1 MSTPTTSASV
11 AIVIPA
17 RFGSERLKGKPML
30 EIAGVSLL
38 ERVWRIARAAAGAS
52 RIVVATEDERVV
64 AHAASFGAEA
74 VLTSDRCSNG
84 TERIAEA
91 LDAAGIVED
100 AVINFQG
107 DAVLTPPWIL
117 DEMIAAFA
125 SPKPF
130 DIVTPAV
137 RLDDAALAALRAHK
151 VAAPSSGTTVTF
163 DLDGNALYFS
173 KTIIPFVRKPG
184 FAAVHRHIGLYGY
197 RTASLRRYV
206 ALPPSPL
213 EQTEGLEQLRALE
226 NGMKVRVVVVDYRG
240 RTHASV
246 DTPEDVAVVE
256 ATIAREGELVDIR
269 G

>member
-1 MSTPTTSASV
+1 MSA

-38 ERVWRIARAAAGAS
+38 ERVWRIARAAKGAS
-52 RIVVATEDERVV
+52 RVVIATEDERVL
-64 AHAASFGAEA
+64 AHAATFGAEA
-74 VLTSDRCSNG
+74 VLTSDACTNG
-84 TERIAEA
+84 TERVAEA
-91 LDAAGIVED
+91 LDAARIEED

-107 DAVLTPPWIL
+107 DAVLTPPWVL

-130 DIVTPAV
+130 DVVTPAV
-137 RLDDAALAALRAHK
+137 RLDEAALEALVEHK
-151 VAAPSSGTTVTF
+151 HIAPSSGTTVTF
-163 DLDGNALYFS
+163 DLAGDALYFS
-173 KTIIPFVRKPG
+173 KQIIPFVRKTG
-184 FAAVHRHIGLYGY
+184 FASVHRHIGLYGY
-197 RTASLRRYV
+197 RCDSLRRYV

-213 EQTEGLEQLRALE
+213 ERTEGLEQLRALE

-240 RTHASV
+240 RSHGSV

-256 ATIAREGELVDIR
+256 AIIAREGELV
-269 G
+269 GA

>member
-1 MSTPTTSASV
+1 MSV

-30 EIAGVSLL
+30 PIAGISLL
-38 ERVWRIARAAAGAS
+38 ERVWRIAKAAKGAG
-52 RIVVATEDERVV
+52 RVVIATEDARVV
-64 AHAASFGAEA
+64 DHARSFGAEA

-84 TERIAEA
+84 TERVAEA
-91 LDAAGIVED
+91 IDAAAISET

-117 DEMIAAFA
+117 EDMIAEFA
-125 SPKPF
+125 SPDAF
-130 DIVTPAV
+130 DVVTPAV
-137 RLDDAALAALRAHK
+137 RLTEAALEDLRVHK
-151 VAAPSSGTTVTF
+151 LKAPSSGTTVTF
-163 DLDGNALYFS
+163 DLNRNALYFS
-173 KTIIPFVRKPG
+173 KQIIPFVRKPG

-197 RTASLRRYV
+197 TVAGLRRYV

-226 NGMKVRVVVVDYRG
+226 NGLKVRVVIVDYRG

-246 DTPEDVAVVE
+246 DTPEDIAVVE
-256 ATIAREGELVDIR
+256 ATIAREGELV
-269 G
+269 GG